1 MPEYQ
6 DYYEILRVSEN
17 ATQEEIKKSFR
28 RLARDCHPDLHP
40 NDARAAERFRILRE
54 AYEVLSNT
62 EQRKK
67 YDRRRQKRPSPNQKQ
82 NTSQVYY
89 VRGAEKL
96 LIKDYRGA
104 INALT
109 EAIRLNGRFI
119 EAYLKRC
126 EAYLAVGKDRA
137 VLEDCQRI
145 LRYQPDNAIAY
156 YYRGRARQR
165 LGYIDSAVK
174 AYHKAIRLQQDFA
187 PSYYYR
193 GIAYYELRYRNQ
205 AIHDWQAYVE
215 LCRQKGDMQ
224 GYRLGMDLLRRCSWI
239 YIQPGNQTLG
249 QWWRW
254 GKTQVA
260 THFQYSRSSSSQA
273 LATLQH
279 QITQLVAGIGFI
291 IQTWLGTFLQ
301 VMRNPVGG
309 MLPAYGRLDPT
320 MIGIVSVG
328 FIGISQ
334 IGVMLGMQSFGLSG
348 DALWGLLPVA
358 MIPIFSLFVAS
369 LITRS
374 LLLHHRHWTGD
385 LFFASSTVLPLG
397 LFLLFIPLI
406 NLLPDFLNLLFLIIG
421 GVFALSHTILLLYGG
436 CTQLLNVS
444 ESQAALIVPIM
455 ILLTT
460 FLTGIVSNQFL

>member
-6 DYYEILRVSEN
+6 DYYQILHVSEN

-40 NDARAAERFRILRE
+40 NDAQAAERFRILRE

-62 EQRKK
+62 DQRKK
-67 YDRRRQKRPSPNQKQ
+67 YDRRRQKRPGQNQGQK
-82 NTSQVYY
+82 TSQVYY

-137 VLEDCQRI
+137 ILEDCQRV

-165 LGYIDSAVK
+165 LGYTDSAVK
-174 AYHKAIRLQQDFA
+174 AYNKAIQLQKNFA
-187 PSYYYR
+187 PPYYYR

-205 AIHDWQAYVE
+205 AIHDWREYVE
-215 LCRQKGDMQ
+215 LCRQQGDMK
-224 GYRLGMDLLRRCSWI
+224 GYRLGMDLLSRCSWI
-239 YIQPGNQTLG
+239 HIKPSNQTLG
-249 QWWRW
+249 QWWQW

-260 THFQYSRSSSSQA
+260 TQFQHSRRSSFQA
-273 LATLQH
+273 LATIQH
-279 QITQLVAGIGFI
+279 GVSQIITGTGFVMR
-291 IQTWLGTFLQ
+291 TWLATLLQ
-301 VMRNPVGG
+301 VITNPVGG
-309 MLPAYGRLDPT
+309 ILPAYGSLDPKV
-320 MIGIVSVG
+320 IGLVSVG
-328 FIGISQ
+328 FLGIANTGF
-334 IGVMLGMQSFGLSG
+334 ILGMMSLGVSK
-348 DALWGLLPVA
+348 DAIWHLLTVG
-358 MIPIFSLFVAS
+358 ITPIFSLFLAS
-369 LITRS
+369 FITRS
-374 LLLHHRHWTGD
+374 VLSHHRHWTGD

-397 LFLLFIPLI
+397 FLFLFTAAINMVSDFLHFRPLI
-406 NLLPDFLNLLFLIIG
+406 VA

-455 ILLTT
+455 ILVTTLLTSLV
-460 FLTGIVSNQFL
+460 FNQLF

>member
-1 MPEYQ
+1 MPENQ

-67 YDRRRQKRPSPNQKQ
+67 YDRRRQKRSSRNQKQ

-137 VLEDCQRI
+137 LLEDCQRI

-165 LGYIDSAVK
+165 LGYTDSAVK
-174 AYHKAIRLQQDFA
+174 AYNKAIRLQTNFA
-187 PSYYYR
+187 PPYYYR

-205 AIHDWQAYVE
+205 AIYDWQVYVE
-215 LCRQKGDMQ
+215 LCQQQGDMQ
-224 GYRLGMDLLRRCSWI
+224 GYSLGMDLLRRCSWL
-239 YIQPGNQTLG
+239 YIKPGNQALR
-249 QWWRW
+249 WWHW
-254 GKTQVA
+254 GKAKVA
-260 THFQYSRSSSSQA
+260 THFDNPRSSPFQA
-273 LATLQH
+273 LTSLKH
-279 QITQLVAGIGFI
+279 QMSQLVTRLGFI
-291 IQTWLGTFLQ
+291 IQTWLGTLLQ
-301 VMRNPVGG
+301 VMRDPVGG
-309 MLPAYGRLDPT
+309 MLPAYGRFEPLILA
-320 MIGIVSVG
+320 MVSVG
-328 FIGISQ
+328 FM
-334 IGVMLGMQSFGLSG
+334 GVAQAGLMLSMSFLGWSG
-348 DALWGLLPVA
+348 DAIWRLFPVG
-358 MIPIFSLFVAS
+358 MIPIFSLFLAS
-369 LITRS
+369 LITRAF
-374 LLLHHRHWTGD
+374 LMHHRHWTGD
-385 LFFASSTVLPLG
+385 LFFASSAVLPIG
-397 LFLLFIPLI
+397 IFLLFAPLM
-406 NLLPDFLNLLFLIIG
+406 NLLPNFLNLLFLIIG
-421 GVFALSHTILLLYGG
+421 SVFALSHTILLLYGG

-444 ESQAALIVPIM
+444 ESQAAFIVPIM
-455 ILLTT
+455 IVLTA